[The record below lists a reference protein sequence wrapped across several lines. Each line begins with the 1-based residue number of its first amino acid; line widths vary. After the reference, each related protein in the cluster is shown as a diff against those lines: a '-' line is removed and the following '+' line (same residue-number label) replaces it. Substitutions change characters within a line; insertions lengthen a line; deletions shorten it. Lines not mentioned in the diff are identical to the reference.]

1 MFFEGIYIMS
11 KKNTTQSI
19 KNKKSKK
26 SKIIAI
32 SIISVAV
39 VSFIA
44 VLVIYLTG
52 GYNGLIGT
60 KDGKYEPI
68 ESSKEDSKNVG
79 KIDGFNVKYEEL
91 KYVAFV
97 VKERYKTLYGEDV
110 WRNSETR
117 AKYKDAFE
125 EDVIREL
132 CDIYATLS
140 ICEDEKVKTNSKEVN
155 EYVDAQME
163 EIIDKDFKG
172 SLEDYKSYLET
183 YKLTDA
189 FNRFKI
195 KCYYLDI
202 LALQKMVEKE
212 HDIIKY
218 SDRNPSEF
226 INYVVESDDF
236 YRTIHVY
243 FEKDGKNDSETRF
256 EAEALVADMKAI
268 KDNDARYERMHYFIG
283 HRGDYKAGY
292 ITDTKAGFYITDGVF
307 DKEYDKAARELDDY
321 GVALVE
327 TEYEYFVIMKMPKE
341 KEHVTKSFD
350 NILAYYYEKVYFDYR
365 TSVAENLEFK
375 PNKYYGTLDLLNL
388 E

>member
-1 MFFEGIYIMS
+1 MS
-11 KKNTTQSI
+11 KI
-19 KNKKSKK
+19 KNQSNTKKAKSKK

-32 SIISVAV
+32 SIISVAL

-44 VLVIYLTG
+44 VLIIYLTG

-60 KDGKYEPI
+60 KNGKYEPI
-68 ESSKEDSKNVG
+68 ESSKADLKNVG

-91 KYVAFV
+91 KYVSFV
-97 VKERYKTLYGEDV
+97 VSERYKTLYGDDV
-110 WRNSETR
+110 WENAEKRE
-117 AKYKDAFE
+117 KYIAEFE
-125 EDVIREL
+125 ADVIDEL

-140 ICEDEKVKTNSKEVN
+140 ICDDINVKTNSKEVN

-172 SLEDYKSYLET
+172 SLEDYTSYLSK
-183 YKLTDA
+183 YRLTDS

-202 LALQKMVEKE
+202 LALQNMVEKE

-218 SDRNPSEF
+218 SERNPSEF
-226 INYVVESDDF
+226 IDYVINSDDF

-243 FEKDGKNDSETRF
+243 FEKGENDSETRF

-268 KDNDARYERMHYFIG
+268 SDDNARYERMHYFIG
-283 HRGDYKAGY
+283 HRGDYKEGY

-307 DKEYDKAARELDDY
+307 GEEYDKAARALEDY

-341 KEHVTKSFD
+341 ADHVTRSFD
-350 NILAYYYEKVYFDYR
+350 NILAYYYEKAYFDYR
-365 TSVAENLEFK
+365 TSVAKSLEFK

-388 E
+388 N